1 MRQGEE
7 LLDTVYRTVRCT
19 YLSDLREEPYLEAA
33 IGYLSGVEPEDY
45 PLYQWQDAVRY
56 LTGVSLSFETPEAV
70 REFFAGLAEGEWA
83 PCLP

>member
-45 PLYQWQDAVRY
+45 PLYQWQEGKGLVKTA
-56 LTGVSLSFETPEAV
+56 SLLHVEKLE
-70 REFFAGLAEGEWA
+70 RAGIEL
-83 PCLP
+83 